1 MLRRATGCSSQ
12 EFGFL
17 LFRQAVAGLPS
28 KKDEPSS
35 ERMRSALAALE
46 EIGPRDCMEGML
58 AAQLLSLHSVAMD
71 HLSRAGH
78 PDQSPERC
86 DKYVNNAAKLTRAF
100 AQQLEAL
107 QRYRGKGQQKVT
119 VEHVHVHS
127 GGQAIVGA
135 VAASGGKGERE

>member
-1 MLRRATGCSSQ
+1 
-12 EFGFL
+12 
-17 LFRQAVAGLPS
+17 
-28 KKDEPSS
+28 
-35 ERMRSALAALE
+35 
-46 EIGPRDCMEGML
+46 ML

-71 HLSRAGH
+71 HLSRASLS
-78 PDQSPERC
+78 DQSPERR
-86 DKYVNNAAKLTRAF
+86 DKYVNNTAKLTRAF

-135 VAASGGKGERE
+135 VATSGGKGHRG